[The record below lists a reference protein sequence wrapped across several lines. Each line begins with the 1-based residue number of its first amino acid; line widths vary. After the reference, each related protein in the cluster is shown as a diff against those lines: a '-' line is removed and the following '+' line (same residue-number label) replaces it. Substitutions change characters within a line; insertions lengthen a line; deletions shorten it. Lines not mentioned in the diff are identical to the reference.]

1 MNKFR
6 NASKWSK
13 QKKHNPKKN
22 VLWIGQK
29 NVFKDLIF
37 VVDFSFYYTI
47 TIRNIISITIQ
58 SLLAETSRP
67 MICFAQ
73 YDRFWHLFFV
83 EKGPS
88 VERCSWKWHTIQAE
102 LGELSQYFRRITL
115 LRKKKTCH
123 QKLAKML
130 FSIPSKSRCQWSGP
144 YEIFGGNC
152 EDHFRKHFPLS
163 AAVNHFEVKVEE
175 KSGWFRHRM
184 STLEAWYMASWMKY
198 LCKNWCC
205 VVSQISF
212 KKKHL
217 LLFTPCF
224 FFDSLKLETWNHWG

>member
-1 MNKFR
+1 
-6 NASKWSK
+6 
-13 QKKHNPKKN
+13 
-22 VLWIGQK
+22 
-29 NVFKDLIF
+29 
-37 VVDFSFYYTI
+37 
-47 TIRNIISITIQ
+47 
-58 SLLAETSRP
+58 

-73 YDRFWHLFFV
+73 YDRFWFFFV

-88 VERCSWKWHTIQAE
+88 VERCSWKWDTIQAE
-102 LGELSQYFRRITL
+102 LGELLQYFRRITL

-130 FSIPSKSRCQWSGP
+130 FSIPSKSRCQWSGS

-205 VVSQISF
+205 VVSQIFF
-212 KKKHL
+212 KNIYFSSLHV
-217 LLFTPCF
+217 F
-224 FFDSLKLETWNHWG
+224 FWQFETWNLKSLGIVLSWHWWGCEPTIPMTDPWDERYIYLHLA